1 MKVSRSTH
9 LYLTVALFFMG
20 LFAVI
25 QFRTYQQVER
35 AALARST
42 VDQGQIIS
50 DLIDANSTL
59 RREVDDLR
67 TQVFRYELD
76 SERGEIGAL
85 LGDLNA
91 VQVLNGLVET
101 AGPGVE
107 VRVDSELAVADMQD
121 LINELRNAGA
131 EAIAVNERRIV
142 ARSVVARGKKGLLI
156 DGIEIGPPYILKAIG
171 STQTLERALERKGG
185 LVQLLRYSESRG
197 PILVSRMN
205 NLVVPAYGQA
215 PRLTYAKP
223 ADQ

>member
-1 MKVSRSTH
+1 MKISRSTH
-9 LYLTVALFFMG
+9 IYLTVALFFVG
-20 LFAVI
+20 LFAVV

-35 AALARST
+35 SALARAA
-42 VDQGQIIS
+42 VDQGQIVS
-50 DLIDANSTL
+50 DLIDANFTL
-59 RREVDDLR
+59 RREVDELR
-67 TQVFRYELD
+67 TQVFRYEMD
-76 SERGEIGAL
+76 SARGEIGTL
-85 LGDLNA
+85 MSDLNA

-107 VRVDSELAVADMQD
+107 VRLDSELSAADMRD

-142 ARSVVARGKKGLLI
+142 ARSVVARGKRGLLV
-156 DGIEIGPPYILKAIG
+156 DGIEIGPPYVLKAIG

-185 LVQLLRYSESRG
+185 LVELLRYSESRG

-205 NLVVPAYGQA
+205 NLVISAYGQT

-223 ADQ
+223 VEQ

>member
-9 LYLTVALFFMG
+9 LYLTVALLFMG